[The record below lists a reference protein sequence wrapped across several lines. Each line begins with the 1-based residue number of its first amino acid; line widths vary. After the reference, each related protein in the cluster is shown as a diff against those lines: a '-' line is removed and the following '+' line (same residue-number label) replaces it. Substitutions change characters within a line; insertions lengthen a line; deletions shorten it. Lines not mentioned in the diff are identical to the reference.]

1 MPVNEKSKF
10 EPKEKKFSVFTE
22 SWVFK
27 QKTLGNLHFSN
38 KLNFFSLNLNFYFLH
53 EATQSDHIRWLYKF
67 EQCKNFLVVL
77 GVVDMCHLLLNIK
90 DFSSK
95 PIFDLLQTLAVC
107 NSAVKQC
114 QGKYLGVWLLVALRL
129 ILRLTHYTACS
140 TFFQDINSM
149 G

>member
-1 MPVNEKSKF
+1 M
-10 EPKEKKFSVFTE
+10 TI
-22 SWVFK
+22 
-27 QKTLGNLHFSN
+27 LDYCI
-38 KLNFFSLNLNFYFLH
+38 SLNSVH
-53 EATQSDHIRWLYKF
+53 
-67 EQCKNFLVVL
+67 NFLVAL

-129 ILRLTHYTACS
+129 ILVRTNTACS

>member
-1 MPVNEKSKF
+1 MH
-10 EPKEKKFSVFTE
+10 KKGLQFAPLADLS
-22 SWVFK
+22 
-27 QKTLGNLHFSN
+27 
-38 KLNFFSLNLNFYFLH
+38 NLNF
-53 EATQSDHIRWLYKF
+53 TS
-67 EQCKNFLVVL
+67 NFL
-77 GVVDMCHLLLNIK
+77 
-90 DFSSK
+90 SK

>member
-1 MPVNEKSKF
+1 MH
-10 EPKEKKFSVFTE
+10 KKGLQFAPLADLS
-22 SWVFK
+22 
-27 QKTLGNLHFSN
+27 
-38 KLNFFSLNLNFYFLH
+38 NLNF
-53 EATQSDHIRWLYKF
+53 TS
-67 EQCKNFLVVL
+67 NFL
-77 GVVDMCHLLLNIK
+77 
-90 DFSSK
+90 SK

-129 ILRLTHYTACS
+129 TLVRTNTACS